1 MAADG
6 GVQAVRRA
14 IGMLDCFGGGDAS
27 LSLSDLSRRMELPT
41 STAHRLARTLTGAGF
56 LEQEARTGRYRLGPS
71 IIELGQLSFHR
82 RGLHRITPEL
92 AELARVTSATVDLAV
107 RNDRYAVI
115 LSGGSLDPDS
125 GAGLRR
131 PLHSTALGKV
141 LLAWA
146 PERKVDLEAL
156 GPLPA
161 LTDRTIVDH
170 VELRAELDRVRE
182 AGYALNDG
190 ESYDGVRTIAVPV
203 LDRLSHVRYALAVRS
218 TPQVMSDARIGW
230 FVTHAR
236 ACARALE
243 VLLLPP
249 GERRPRTADRFSV

>member
-1 MAADG
+1 MAAEG

-14 IGMLDCFGGGDAS
+14 IGILDCFGGGDAS
-27 LSLSDLSRRMELPT
+27 LSLSDLSRRMELST
-41 STAHRLARTLTGAGF
+41 STTHRLARTLSGMGF
-56 LEQEARTGRYRLGPS
+56 LEQEARTGHYRLGPS
-71 IIELGQLSFHR
+71 VTELGQLSFHR
-82 RGLHRITPEL
+82 RGLHRIAPEL

-107 RNDRYAVI
+107 RNERHAVI
-115 LSGGSLDPDS
+115 LAGGSLNPDS

-146 PERKVDLEAL
+146 PEGRADLRAL

-161 LTDRTIVDH
+161 LTGRTIVDH
-170 VELRAELDRVRE
+170 EELRAELRRVRE
-182 AGYALNDG
+182 AGYALNDE
-190 ESYDGVRTIAVPV
+190 ESHDGIRTIAVPV
-203 LDRLSHVRYALAVRS
+203 LDRADHVRYALAVRS
-218 TPQVMSDARIGW
+218 TPRVMSEARLGW
-230 FVTHAR
+230 FVAHGR

-249 GERRPRTADRFSV
+249 AERRPRIPD

>member
-1 MAADG
+1 MAAEG
-6 GVQAVRRA
+6 GVQAVHRA
-14 IGMLDCFGGGDAS
+14 ISMLGCFGGGDPS

-41 STAHRLARTLTGAGF
+41 STTHRLARTLAGAGF
-56 LEQEARTGRYRLGPS
+56 LEQEAWTGRYRLGPS
-71 IIELGQLSFHR
+71 ITELGQLSFHR
-82 RGLHRITPEL
+82 RGLHRIAPEL

-107 RNDRYAVI
+107 RNGRYAVI
-115 LSGGSLDPDS
+115 LSGGSLNPDS
-125 GAGLRR
+125 GVGLRR

-146 PERKVDLEAL
+146 PEGRADLEAL
-156 GPLPA
+156 GPLRA
-161 LTDRTIVDH
+161 LTGRTIVDH
-170 VELRAELDRVRE
+170 AELRAELGKARE

-190 ESYDGVRTIAVPV
+190 ESYDGIRTVAVPV
-203 LDRLSHVRYALAVRS
+203 LDRLDHVRYALAVRS
-218 TPQVMSDARIGW
+218 TPRVMSDARIGW

-249 GERRPRTADRFSV
+249 AERRPSASE